1 MKIDDNEPE
10 LWSAIASLKP
20 SLLSH
25 IHVQR
30 QLFRGAKWFVLSDQT
45 TGKHMRVNEF
55 AYQVIGRFDG
65 RQTVESIYTFL
76 KERVD
81 SEGADKKYDYP
92 DKDEIVLMISQLY
105 SFGALQGLGE
115 KSTEQIVMEHTKAQ
129 SINTWRRWLSPLM
142 IRFPLFDPDNFLQR
156 WMPSCQWMFS
166 RSALLIWLLVC
177 SVGLVT
183 ATTSIAEIRAEVSAE
198 ILKPGN
204 LVLLWLLYPLLKLL
218 HEFAHAFSVKRWG
231 GEVHEMGITLL
242 VLTPIPYVNAS
253 ASTVFRSKWQ
263 RMAVAAAGIV
273 IELFVASV
281 AIVLWSLS
289 EPGLFHDTMLGVF
302 LISAISTLLFNA
314 NPLLR
319 FDGYFLLQDWIEIPN
334 LYSRSSAWYRY
345 VFKRYALGLQDAS
358 SPQTAPGEV
367 LWFGVYGVAS
377 QLYRLFV
384 IFVIAFFLAS
394 KFMVLGLALA
404 LWALTQQLV
413 LPVVRIFKYLYS
425 SPELEHRRG
434 LTGAVIAA
442 TSCVLLIV
450 TVFLPLPQSTMAQGI
465 VWLPKQGQLFAPTA
479 GFVATVDT
487 VPGSTV
493 MPGQLLVT
501 LDNPELTQL
510 LVIEQARLQTQR
522 IEKGIAEMANAPD
535 LDRFAEDV
543 KRQEAVVQKIEA
555 DVANLNI
562 TAGASGT
569 FVLVD
574 RTALAGRYFSQGE
587 LIGHVVDPDDYV
599 VQVVV
604 PEKQSRPLH
613 NGVISA
619 SVRLAESALQQHSAH
634 VSHSTPAASNSLP
647 SPALGAAGGGG
658 IAVATSDESGLT
670 TIERVFH
677 LQLSFDEPVSVSGVG
692 ERAFVKLRHRA
703 EPMGVRLYR
712 AAQQTF
718 ISRVPAW
725 LG

>member
-1 MKIDDNEPE
+1 M
-10 LWSAIASLKP
+10 L
-20 SLLSH
+20 
-25 IHVQR
+25 
-30 QLFRGAKWFVLSDQT
+30 
-45 TGKHMRVNEF
+45 
-55 AYQVIGRFDG
+55 
-65 RQTVESIYTFL
+65 
-76 KERVD
+76 
-81 SEGADKKYDYP
+81 
-92 DKDEIVLMISQLY
+92 
-105 SFGALQGLGE
+105 
-115 KSTEQIVMEHTKAQ
+115 
-129 SINTWRRWLSPLM
+129 PL
-142 IRFPLFDPDNFLQR
+142 
-156 WMPSCQWMFS
+156 
-166 RSALLIWLLVC
+166 V
-177 SVGLVT
+177 
-183 ATTSIAEIRAEVSAE
+183 
-198 ILKPGN
+198 
-204 LVLLWLLYPLLKLL
+204 
-218 HEFAHAFSVKRWG
+218 
-231 GEVHEMGITLL
+231 
-242 VLTPIPYVNAS
+242 
-253 ASTVFRSKWQ
+253 
-263 RMAVAAAGIV
+263 
-273 IELFVASV
+273 
-281 AIVLWSLS
+281 
-289 EPGLFHDTMLGVF
+289 
-302 LISAISTLLFNA
+302 
-314 NPLLR
+314 
-319 FDGYFLLQDWIEIPN
+319 
-334 LYSRSSAWYRY
+334 
-345 VFKRYALGLQDAS
+345 
-358 SPQTAPGEV
+358 
-367 LWFGVYGVAS
+367 
-377 QLYRLFV
+377 RL
-384 IFVIAFFLAS
+384 
-394 KFMVLGLALA
+394 
-404 LWALTQQLV
+404 
-413 LPVVRIFKYLYS
+413 FKYLYS
-425 SPELEHRRG
+425 SPELGDRRG
-434 LTGAVIAA
+434 LTGGVLAAV
-442 TSCVLLIV
+442 SCALLIV

>member
-1 MKIDDNEPE
+1 MQIDDNEPA
-10 LWSAIASLKP
+10 LWSAIASLRP
-20 SLLSH
+20 SLLPH

-65 RQTVESIYTFL
+65 GQTVESIYTLLQDRFD
-76 KERVD
+76 R
-81 SEGADKKYDYP
+81 EGTDNTYDCP
-92 DKDEIVLMISQLY
+92 DRQEIIAMISQLY
-105 SFGALQGLGE
+105 SFGALQGLGD
-115 KSTEQIVMEHTKAQ
+115 KSTEQLVLEHTKAQ
-129 SINTWRRWLSPLM
+129 SINFRRRWLSPLM

-156 WMPSCQWMFS
+156 WMPAYQWIFS
-166 RSALLIWLLVC
+166 RMTLLIWVIVC
-177 SVGLVT
+177 SVGLLT
-183 ATTSIAEIRAEVSAE
+183 ATTSIAEIRAEVSSD

-218 HEFAHAFSVKRWG
+218 HEFAHAISVKRWG

-263 RMAVAAAGIV
+263 RMAVAVAGIV
-273 IELFVASV
+273 TEFFVASV

-289 EPGLFHDTMLGVF
+289 EPGLFHDSMLGVF
-302 LISAISTLLFNA
+302 LISAISTLVFNA

-345 VFKRYALGLQDAS
+345 VFKRYVLGLSDAS
-358 SPQTAPGEV
+358 SPQTAPGEA
-367 LWFGVYGVAS
+367 LWFAVYGVAS
-377 QLYRLFV
+377 QLYRLH
-384 IFVIAFFLAS
+384 
-394 KFMVLGLALA
+394 
-404 LWALTQQLV
+404 
-413 LPVVRIFKYLYS
+413 S
-425 SPELEHRRG
+425 SPELKGRRG
-434 LTGAVIAA
+434 LTGSVLAAVC
-442 TSCVLLIV
+442 CVLVIV

-465 VWLPKQGQLFAPTA
+465 VWLPKQGQLYAPAA
-479 GFVATVDT
+479 GFVATVNT
-487 VPGSTV
+487 VPGSSV
-493 MPGQLLVT
+493 VPDQLLVT
-501 LDNPELTQL
+501 LDNPELTQS
-510 LVIEQARLQTQR
+510 LVIEQAKLQTQR
-522 IEKGIAEMANAPD
+522 IEMGIAEMAHAPD
-535 LDRFAEDV
+535 LNSFAEDV

-562 TAGASGT
+562 TASTSGT
-569 FVLVD
+569 FVLAD
-574 RTALAGRYFSQGE
+574 RTALAGRFFSQGE
-587 LIGHVVDPDDYV
+587 LIGHVVDPDDYI

-604 PEKQSRPLH
+604 PETQSRPLH
-613 NGVISA
+613 DGIVSA

-634 VSHSTPAASNSLP
+634 VSHKTPAASNRLP
-647 SPALGAAGGGG
+647 SAALGAAGGGG
-658 IAVATSDESGLT
+658 IAVASSDESGLT
-670 TIERVFH
+670 SIERVFH
-677 LQLSFDEPVSVSGVG
+677 IQLSFDAPVTVSGVG

>member
-1 MKIDDNEPE
+1 MQIDDNEPA
-10 LWSAIASLKP
+10 LWSAIASLRP
-20 SLLSH
+20 SLLPH

-65 RQTVESIYTFL
+65 GQTVESIYTLLQDRFD
-76 KERVD
+76 R
-81 SEGADKKYDYP
+81 EGTDNTYDCP
-92 DKDEIVLMISQLY
+92 DRQEIIVMISQLY
-105 SFGALQGLGE
+105 SFGALQGLGD
-115 KSTEQIVMEHTKAQ
+115 KSTEQLVLEHTKAQ
-129 SINTWRRWLSPLM
+129 SINFRRRWLSPLM

-156 WMPSCQWMFS
+156 WMPAYQWIFS
-166 RSALLIWLLVC
+166 RMTLLIWVIVC
-177 SVGLVT
+177 SVGLLT
-183 ATTSIAEIRAEVSAE
+183 ATTSIAEIRAEVSSD
-198 ILKPGN
+198 ILRPGN

-218 HEFAHAFSVKRWG
+218 HEFAHAISVKRWG

-263 RMAVAAAGIV
+263 RMAVAVAGIV
-273 IELFVASV
+273 TEFFVASV

-289 EPGLFHDTMLGVF
+289 EPGLFHDSMLGVF
-302 LISAISTLLFNA
+302 LISAISTLVFNA

-345 VFKRYALGLQDAS
+345 VFKRYVLGLADAS
-358 SPQTAPGEV
+358 SPQTAPGEA
-367 LWFGVYGVAS
+367 LWFAVYGVAS
-377 QLYRLFV
+377 QLYRLIV
-384 IFVIAFFLAS
+384 IFVIAVFLAS

-413 LPVVRIFKYLYS
+413 LPVLRAFKYLHS
-425 SPELEHRRG
+425 SPELKGRRG
-434 LTGAVIAA
+434 LTGSVLAAVC
-442 TSCVLLIV
+442 CVLVIV

-465 VWLPKQGQLFAPTA
+465 VWLPKQGQLYAPAA
-479 GFVATVDT
+479 GFVATVNT
-487 VPGSTV
+487 VPGSSV
-493 MPGQLLVT
+493 VPDQLLVT
-501 LDNPELTQL
+501 LDNPELTQS
-510 LVIEQARLQTQR
+510 LVIEQAKLQTQR
-522 IEKGIAEMANAPD
+522 IEMGIAEMAHAPD
-535 LDRFAEDV
+535 LNSFAEDV

-562 TAGASGT
+562 TASTSGT
-569 FVLVD
+569 FVLAD
-574 RTALAGRYFSQGE
+574 RTALAGRFFSQGE
-587 LIGHVVDPDDYV
+587 LIGHVVDPDDYI

-604 PEKQSRPLH
+604 PETQSRPLH
-613 NGVISA
+613 DGIVSA

-634 VSHSTPAASNSLP
+634 VSHKTPAASNRLP
-647 SPALGAAGGGG
+647 SAALGAAGGGG
-658 IAVATSDESGLT
+658 IAVASSDESGLT
-670 TIERVFH
+670 SIERVFH
-677 LQLSFDEPVSVSGVG
+677 IQLSFDAPVTVSGVG